1 MIYKIDQSGK
11 VEDIGKDTVLAI
23 SNGQSF
29 AIKITAR
36 TKIALKQMFGKSNRG
51 KVYVY
56 KIFSILIYL
65 LITNCCFKVREVI
78 VDEEYSGQDRLI
90 KDMLSQLFTNNRK
103 EMPEIYFAR
112 IGNRPKVHY
121 AAYNVFTRKIKANRV
136 FSLRE
141 IMNLTTK
148 KDRGLK

>member
-29 AIKITAR
+29 AIKITTK
-36 TKIALKQMFGKSNRG
+36 TKIALKQMFSKSGRN
-51 KVYVY
+51 KIYAY

-65 LITNCCFKVREVI
+65 LIINCGLKVKEVI

-90 KDMLSQLFTNNRK
+90 KDMLS
-103 EMPEIYFAR
+103 
-112 IGNRPKVHY
+112 
-121 AAYNVFTRKIKANRV
+121 
-136 FSLRE
+136 
-141 IMNLTTK
+141 
-148 KDRGLK
+148 